1 MIGYERVILMIVY
14 RAGVWDVSF
23 DPFSI
28 AEKFYENVKI
38 PEPER
43 PTQLYDY
50 FEPFFMHTAKA
61 FSQIGSNTKIE
72 CNIDDCLGALEEIR
86 FSDKIVHKG
95 VDRPDKFPRTYDRI
109 HLSNIP

>member
-1 MIGYERVILMIVY
+1 MTITSS

-28 AEKFYENVKI
+28 AEKFYERVKI
-38 PEPER
+38 PQPEN
-43 PTQLYDY
+43 PTQIYDY

-61 FSQIGSNTKIE
+61 FGQLAKDIKIE
-72 CNIDDCLGALEEIR
+72 CNIDDCMAVLEEIR
-86 FSDKIVHKG
+86 HAPKVLAKDVA
-95 VDRPDKFPRTYDRI
+95 RPEEFPILYDRI